1 MDICAGERFEQF
13 AYLIKIDRASYILFF
28 SLIRSLRGVR
38 VEMENIS
45 TYKQKALPVMTDTIA
60 EFRAMAEEGE
70 KRIRKI
76 EQGAE

>member
-1 MDICAGERFEQF
+1 
-13 AYLIKIDRASYILFF
+13 
-28 SLIRSLRGVR
+28 
-38 VEMENIS
+38 MENIS